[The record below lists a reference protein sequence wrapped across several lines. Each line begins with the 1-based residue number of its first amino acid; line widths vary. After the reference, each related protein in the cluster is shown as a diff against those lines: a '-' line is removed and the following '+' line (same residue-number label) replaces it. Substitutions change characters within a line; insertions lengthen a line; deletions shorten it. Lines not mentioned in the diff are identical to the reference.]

1 MRGSG
6 EQVREGQSV
15 LSITRASLGIPRDPG
30 SNPGRA
36 MCQHEKG
43 DGVERTLVLL
53 PGRAITKF
61 KYRGFLRKPW

>member
-15 LSITRASLGIPRDPG
+15 PSITRASLGIPRDPG

-36 MCQHEKG
+36 ISTDSMKKEMVWKNLG
-43 DGVERTLVLL
+43 SSS
-53 PGRAITKF
+53 
-61 KYRGFLRKPW
+61 